1 MKNKDIKKIMK
12 QNIESHIPQSAPTID
27 FLFDQS
33 NHDIEAIKKPRFN
46 INLALATTLT
56 VMMVIVGFL
65 LFSNGGVNPSHPEFK
80 FQNDEQILSFS
91 AVSTLSLLST
101 MGENTLVSNITP
113 MAQTNEDPIV
123 LHLMPYLKSA
133 EKIFLSDTGLNVITT
148 DSTLPDYQYMMIFET
163 KNLLNKISTYEMH
176 YNLILESQDDEES
189 EYQLSGILIQGQKE
203 YQVIGEKEIEDDE
216 EKLEFRAY
224 LDETSYVESFYE
236 IENDE
241 QKFSYKVYQYGQLIS
256 ESEFKIEYEDDE
268 IKIELVFTEGSN
280 SGIFE
285 FEYVTEDEENM
296 IKIKFDSTIDE
307 IEISGEITVKMEI
320 DPLNGDII
328 YHFLINPEND
338 DSYEY
343 DARDDEKDDDEDED

>member
-280 SGIFE
+280 SGKFE

-328 YHFLINPEND
+328 YHFLIDPEND